1 MKKRI
6 NEKIKLLWNEIRE
19 HLRDKRKSN
28 PKDYWYKMHVK
39 LFEQKCFAI
48 KVLKDIK

>member
-6 NEKIKLLWNEIRE
+6 NAKIKLLWNEIRE
-19 HLRDKRKSN
+19 HLKYKRNNS
-28 PKDYWYKMHVK
+28 PKNFWYKMHVS

-48 KVLKDIK
+48 KVLKEIK

>member
-6 NEKIKLLWNEIRE
+6 DAKIKLLWNEIRE

-28 PKDYWYKMHVK
+28 PKDYWYKMHVS
-39 LFEQKCFAI
+39 LFEKKCFAI
-48 KVLKDIK
+48 KVLKEIK

>member
-6 NEKIKLLWNEIRE
+6 NAKIKLLWNEIRE

-28 PKDYWYKMHVK
+28 PKDFWYSLYV
-39 LFEQKCFAI
+39 EQFRSKCFAI
-48 KVLKDIK
+48 KVLKEIR